1 VCIAETQLKILAIRN
16 KNMLHFLGELPQKV
30 CVATSGGSDSMAVL
44 HFLTHDRKRDVT
56 VAHFNHGTEHGKE
69 AHRFVADY
77 CDANKIP
84 LTIGEIRRREKLK
97 TESPEEYWRK
107 ARYEFLDGLAEFRP
121 VITCHTLD
129 DVAETW
135 LFSALNGQPKLI
147 PYKRNNIIRPFLTT
161 EKTELTQWNKRHG
174 VSWIEDPSNQ
184 DTKFQRNFIR
194 KEMMPKALHVN
205 PGLLKLLRKK
215 LYDAFDAMNA
225 IEHGVFQ

>member
-1 VCIAETQLKILAIRN
+1 
-16 KNMLHFLGELPQKV
+16 
-30 CVATSGGSDSMAVL
+30 
-44 HFLTHDRKRDVT
+44 
-56 VAHFNHGTEHGKE
+56 
-69 AHRFVADY
+69 
-77 CDANKIP
+77 
-84 LTIGEIRRREKLK
+84 
-97 TESPEEYWRK
+97 
-107 ARYEFLDGLAEFRP
+107 
-121 VITCHTLD
+121 
-129 DVAETW
+129 
-135 LFSALNGQPKLI
+135 
-147 PYKRNNIIRPFLTT
+147 LTT